1 LLFGLLR
8 NLTES
13 RRENILQYLKERLE
27 VIEAGKYM
35 SNSALAV
42 GTWGNISCRLPERNL
57 MAITPSGMD
66 YNTLE
71 PGDIVIMDLE
81 GNCIDSCRKA
91 STEQPLHRAI
101 YRAKEDINA
110 VVHTHSVYATAMAVA
125 RKPIPGS
132 IEDLVQIVGGDV
144 RVAQYS
150 LPGTPELGQYV
161 VKAME
166 GRNGVL
172 LANHG
177 VVGAAGDLKQ
187 ALTICQIIEKSAH
200 ITIIAQAVGGVV
212 ELPQEDIDIMRTYF
226 LKTYG
231 QR

>member
-1 LLFGLLR
+1 MQF
-8 NLTES
+8 
-13 RRENILQYLKERLE
+13 LKERQE
-27 VIEAGKYM
+27 VIEAGKQM
-35 SNSALAV
+35 ANSALAI

-57 MAITPSGMD
+57 IAITPSGME
-66 YNTLE
+66 YNILE
-71 PGDIVIMDLE
+71 PGDIVIMNLD
-81 GNCIDSCRKA
+81 GNCIDSCRKP

-101 YRAKEDINA
+101 YAAREDVNA

-125 RKPIPGS
+125 RKPIPGAV
-132 IEDLVQIVGGDV
+132 EDLVQIVGGDV
-144 RVAQYS
+144 RVAEYS

-161 VKAME
+161 VKALE

-177 VVGAAGDLKQ
+177 VVGAADNLKR
-187 ALTICQIIEKSAH
+187 ALTICQIIEKGAH

-226 LKTYG
+226 LSRYG